1 MTQSYNSTLKYT
13 PEKCKDISC
22 APKDMDGHND
32 SNIIHKQT
40 ASNTYVIKRRAHEW
54 VCVAIFMSTAWTN
67 LSVMV
72 RKWNQGQKNTIL
84 HESIYIKFWNKQNSL
99 VGREVSR
106 VVTFREEE
114 ARRKGSV
121 LVTVKF

>member
-54 VCVAIFMSTAWTN
+54 VCVAIFMSTDKPQCNGEEMKPGTKEYNIAWIH
-67 LSVMV
+67 L
-72 RKWNQGQKNTIL
+72 
-84 HESIYIKFWNKQNSL
+84 Y
-99 VGREVSR
+99 
-106 VVTFREEE
+106 
-114 ARRKGSV
+114 
-121 LVTVKF
+121 